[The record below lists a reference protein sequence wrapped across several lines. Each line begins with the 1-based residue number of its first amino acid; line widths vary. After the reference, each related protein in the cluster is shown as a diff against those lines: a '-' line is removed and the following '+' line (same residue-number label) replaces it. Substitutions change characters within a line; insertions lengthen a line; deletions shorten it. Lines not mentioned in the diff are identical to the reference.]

1 MNGPMLAH
9 ETVTLVEAARI
20 LGISRAQAYNLVV
33 KGYLPGSF
41 RFGPRGWWRVAV
53 PALQTFLAN
62 PRQNSV

>member
-1 MNGPMLAH
+1 METELISA

-53 PALQTFLAN
+53 PALDRFLNDPKA
-62 PRQNSV
+62 S